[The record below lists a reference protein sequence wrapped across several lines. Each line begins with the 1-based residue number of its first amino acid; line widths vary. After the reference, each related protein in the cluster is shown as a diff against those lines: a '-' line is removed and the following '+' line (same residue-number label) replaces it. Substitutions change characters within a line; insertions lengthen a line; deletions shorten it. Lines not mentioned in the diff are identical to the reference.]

1 MRGGDGMEWEWR
13 ERLDVSTYLFWHG
26 TSLPIR
32 TYYWRTVSVCL
43 LLLSAVRV
51 PIPSSAQPK
60 VSQSID
66 GADGHCFFRET
77 SSMRKEGMEGG
88 RNVVVWVLFPLRL
101 TFPFFTPRP
110 DGRTSDDV
118 LELLFVDMAVTCH
131 KKVFIVRRATGGS
144 RHPFSRA

>member
-1 MRGGDGMEWEWR
+1 MEWEGR

-88 RNVVVWVLFPLRL
+88 RNVVVWVLFPLSRSAY
-101 TFPFFTPRP
+101 FSVFYASAR
-110 DGRTSDDV
+110 RTD
-118 LELLFVDMAVTCH
+118 
-131 KKVFIVRRATGGS
+131 VRRRPRTPFCRHGGNLS
-144 RHPFSRA
+144 QESFHRSPGDRRKQTSFL